1 MRHPCAAS
9 ALLAL
14 VALLAT
20 TAPAAERIY
29 VTNER
34 SGELSVVDGAT
45 HEVVATLPLGKRPR
59 GMDLSPDGK
68 RLYVALSGSP
78 IGGPHVDEST
88 LPPAD
93 KAADGIGVVE
103 LAGLRL
109 VRTLRGVSDP
119 EQVAVGRDGRKLY
132 IASEDTATAVVI
144 DEHDGRLLAT
154 LPVGVEPEGIAV
166 SPDGRWVYV
175 TAEADD
181 VVTVIDTR
189 EDAVVATVPV
199 GARPRTV
206 LFARDAPRAYV
217 SCENDATVAVIDTRT
232 HRLERKLAV
241 PGEGARPMGLA
252 LAPGGDV
259 LYVSTGRG
267 RHLVAFDAR
276 AGSVIGSV
284 EVGPR
289 PWGVA
294 ASRDGRYVYTA
305 NGPSNDVTVV
315 DARTL
320 QVVKRIPVGTSP
332 WGVLA
337 HQGDAA
343 GKLPVHRPSR

>member
-1 MRHPCAAS
+1 MHRVHAS
-9 ALLAL
+9 LALIALLP
-14 VALLAT
+14 LA
-20 TAPAAERIY
+20 AATRASERIY

-34 SGELSVVDGAT
+34 SGGLSVIDGTT

-59 GMDLSPDGK
+59 GMSLSADGK
-68 RLYVALSGSP
+68 LLYVALSGSP
-78 IGGPHVDEST
+78 IGGPHVDGST

-93 KAADGIGVVE
+93 KSADGIGVVD
-103 LAGLRL
+103 LASLQL
-109 VRTLRGVSDP
+109 LRTLRGVSDP
-119 EQVAVGRDGRKLY
+119 EQAAVGGDGRKLY
-132 IASEDTATAVVI
+132 VASEDTATAVVL
-144 DEHDGRLLAT
+144 DAGDGRHLAA

-181 VVTVIDTR
+181 VVSVIDTR
-189 EDAVVATVPV
+189 NDTVVATVAV

-217 SCENDATVAVIDTRT
+217 SCENDASVAVIDTRT
-232 HRLERKLAV
+232 HRLERHLTV
-241 PGEGARPMGLA
+241 PGEGSRPMGLA
-252 LAPGGDV
+252 LSPGEDV

-267 RHLVAFDAR
+267 RRLVAVDTRTGAP
-276 AGSVIGSV
+276 IGSV
-284 EVGPR
+284 EVGMR

-294 ASRDGRYVYTA
+294 TSRDGRYVYTA

-320 QVVKRIPVGTSP
+320 EVVRRIAVGTSP

-337 HQGDAA
+337 N
-343 GKLPVHRPSR
+343 